1 MAEKAA
7 EKTNENEN
15 VISLADVMKDV
26 RAASENIT
34 AAENHTTKS
43 LAELKQLGTTLETGQ
58 KSLEAKVSGLE
69 TGINELYKRNFRPG
83 QENGDYDF
91 NERKAALD
99 YLRVKHD
106 IKLTTKDADHPF
118 RPSEDEIKT
127 AIVAHKAMN
136 AAMNTANLDSLSA
149 EYRKSL
155 TSFAFG
161 SNGFIL
167 PPQMGDRVISCIV
180 DPTDLSGL
188 MDSMTIARPSV
199 QFMID
204 NQRMAAA
211 NWACEASCF
220 HNNPL
225 PDLQEGL
232 GQMEIKAETIRFIVC
247 MGRDLL
253 EDAAIDMENWILTKC
268 SRGMRATIN
277 QSIINGDGVGKPL
290 GILNPQSGIPICE
303 TSVLTPVGQF
313 TWQDLYQLK
322 YDIPMEWHAGGSYL
336 MNQRT
341 FSLLQ
346 TMSTAEGRP
355 LFSQMPQGQ
364 MTFQIAGSP
373 IVIATQMPDVAPGS
387 TPVAYGNWKEVYL
400 IVWRRAVTIQQDP
413 YSAGWCILYK
423 FDARVGGG
431 IKCPNAARL
440 LRIK

>member
-1 MAEKAA
+1 MAEDK
-7 EKTNENEN
+7 ENTATAT

-26 RAASENIT
+26 KAATENIDK
-34 AAENHTTKS
+34 AETNTSKS
-43 LAELKQLGTTLETGQ
+43 LAEIKTSTTKLETGQ
-58 KSLEAKVSGLE
+58 KTLEAKFEAIE
-69 TGINELYKRNFRPG
+69 TSVNDLYKRSGRPG
-83 QENGDYDF
+83 YEMEGDVT
-91 NERKAALD
+91 ERKSAIE
-99 YLRVKHD
+99 YCQTRHD
-106 IKLTTKDADHPF
+106 LKQPAKDPEHLCNPN
-118 RPSEDEIKT
+118 EDEIKT
-127 AIVAHKAMN
+127 AIIAHKAVN
-136 AAMNTANLDSLSA
+136 ALMNTTNIDSLIA

-155 TSFAFG
+155 SAFAFG

-188 MDSMTIARPSV
+188 FDNMTIARPSV

-204 NQRMAAA
+204 NQRMMVA

-220 HNNPL
+220 HNNPQ

-247 MGRDLL
+247 VGRDLL

-268 SRGMRATIN
+268 SRGMRAAIN
-277 QSIINGDGVGKPL
+277 QSLILGDGVGKPL
-290 GILNPQSGIPICE
+290 GVLNPMSGIPICE
-303 TSVLTPVGQF
+303 TGAATPLGQF

-341 FSLLQ
+341 FALLG

-355 LFSQMPQGQ
+355 LFAQLPTGQ
-364 MTFQIAGSP
+364 MGFQFAGSP

-387 TPVAYGNWKEVYL
+387 TPIAYGNWKEVYL
-400 IVWRRAVTIQQDP
+400 IVWRRAVTMTQDP
-413 YSAGWCILYK
+413 YSAGWCILFR

-431 IKCPNAARL
+431 VKCPNAARL
-440 LRIK
+440 LRIR